1 MRCGPRPDIK
11 VRQPLGRALV
21 VAEPAQKAGIARLT
35 DIVADELNVKA
46 VEFAEREQDLVSYK
60 LLPDNRVLGKKFG
73 KQFPAVRAALGALE
87 PYAAVHTLRA
97 GQSLTLSVDGQP
109 VELAPEEV
117 LIQAQPREG
126 FAVQAE
132 GGVVVALDTHLT
144 PELLAE
150 GQAREI
156 VRHIQ
161 TLRKDAGFELSD
173 RIETSYQATGD
184 VAQAIAT
191 WADYIKAETL
201 SVTLEPS
208 DAPGG
213 EKSESFKLDGQ
224 PVTVAVKRV

>member
-1 MRCGPRPDIK
+1 
-11 VRQPLGRALV
+11 
-21 VAEPAQKAGIARLT
+21 
-35 DIVADELNVKA
+35 
-46 VEFAEREQDLVSYK
+46 
-60 LLPDNRVLGKKFG
+60 
-73 KQFPAVRAALGALE
+73 
-87 PYAAVHTLRA
+87 
-97 GQSLTLSVDGQP
+97 VDGQP
-109 VELAPEEV
+109 VVLAPEEV

-126 FAVQAE
+126 FAVQSE
-132 GGVVVALDTHLT
+132 GGVVVALDTRLT
-144 PELLAE
+144 PELAAE

-201 SVTLEPS
+201 SVALEPS
-208 DAPGG
+208 EAPVG